1 MSTLMRRD
9 PLAEFDSMVE
19 SMQRAFDSFWNSTLP
34 AYNGMNLVPIDVYE
48 KPDAFFLR
56 AAVPGVKPDQL
67 DVSVEKNVLTIRGE
81 TKDDWQTEDAKV
93 YRREHRYGSFAR
105 SVRLPDN
112 LEVDK
117 IDASFD
123 HGVLTVRIPK
133 SPQML
138 KEQSR
143 KIQIRTATGSEG
155 PKAIEQTSQPT
166 SETRNGKKEAVGAGH
181 K

>member
-1 MSTLMRRD
+1 MNTLMRRD

-56 AAVPGVKPDQL
+56 AAVPGVRPEHL
-67 DVSVEKNVLTIRGE
+67 DVSVEKNVLTVRGE
-81 TKDDWQTEDAKV
+81 TKDEWQTEDAKV
-93 YRREHRYGSFAR
+93 YRREHRYGTFSR
-105 SVRLPDN
+105 SVRLPEN
-112 LEVDK
+112 LEVEQ

-133 SPQML
+133 SQQML
-138 KEQSR
+138 KEQTR
-143 KIQIRTATGSEG
+143 RIPIRTGNVSER
-155 PKAIEQTSQPT
+155 PKAIEQTTDAPRES
-166 SETRNGKKEAVGAGH
+166 RNGKKETVGAGAN
-181 K
+181 